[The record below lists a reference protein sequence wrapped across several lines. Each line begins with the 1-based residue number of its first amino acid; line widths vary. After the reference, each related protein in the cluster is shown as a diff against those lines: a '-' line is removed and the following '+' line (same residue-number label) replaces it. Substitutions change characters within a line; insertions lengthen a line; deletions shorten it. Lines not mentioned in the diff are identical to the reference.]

1 MGIYDRDYYRNEGPG
16 FLASITEHGKVCK
29 WLILINVILFV
40 FQLLSRHSPEIDPD
54 TGLPIPD
61 LFEGAVPVGWLTRAL
76 WLDVNAV
83 LHHGQIWRLLTYG
96 FVHDEFSIWHIAFN
110 MIFLWWFGSD
120 VEDLYGPRE
129 FLAVYLTSILL
140 GGIAFVIGRLLNM
153 PGLYCLGASGG
164 VMTVLVL
171 SALHYPNR
179 IIMLFFF
186 LPVPIWI
193 FVLFEVAQDL
203 FPLLTGSWTS
213 TAVTVHLAGA
223 AFGYVYYKM
232 EWRMLNF
239 LPNPRAWRRQRQR
252 AKLRIFRE
260 EEEPETPVHS
270 MPVPAAAGNLD
281 EQLEARMDAVL
292 QKVSDHGLESLT
304 QQEREILVRASERMK
319 RKRK

>member
-40 FQLLSRHSPEIDPD
+40 FQLLTRAQFPTDD
-54 TGLPIPD
+54 GLQTPTNIED
-61 LFEGAVPVGWLTRAL
+61 LLPVGWLTKVL
-76 WLDVNAV
+76 WLDVNRV
-83 LHHGQIWRLLTYG
+83 LHGEVWRLLTYG
-96 FVHDEFSIWHIAFN
+96 FVHDEFSMWHIVFN

-129 FLAVYLTSILL
+129 FLAVYLTSIVL
-140 GGIAFVIGRLLNM
+140 GGVAFVIGNLLKM
-153 PGLYCLGASGG
+153 PGQFCLGASGG
-164 VMTVLVL
+164 VMTVMVL

-179 IIMLFFF
+179 IIMLFYF

-193 FVLFEVAQDL
+193 FVLFVVAKDL
-203 FPLLTGSWTS
+203 YPLLSGTPTS
-213 TAVTVHLAGA
+213 TAVLAGA

-239 LPNPRAWRRQRQR
+239 LPSPRSWRRQRQR

-260 EEEPETPVHS
+260 EEEPQTPVHAIQAKAPTS
-270 MPVPAAAGNLD
+270 NMD

-304 QQEREILVRASERMK
+304 EQEREILVRASERMK